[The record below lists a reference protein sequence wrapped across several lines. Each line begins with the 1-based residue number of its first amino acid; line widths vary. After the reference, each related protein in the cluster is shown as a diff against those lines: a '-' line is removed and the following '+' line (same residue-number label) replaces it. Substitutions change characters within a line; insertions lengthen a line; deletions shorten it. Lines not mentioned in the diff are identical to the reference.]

1 MLLHSATNEK
11 ESYWEVWK
19 IILKLINLS
28 SEESEV
34 KLSTDT
40 SQQTMEVKFKQPE
53 ESFGR

>member
-40 SQQTMEVKFKQPE
+40 SQQTMEAKFKQPE